1 MEKHAKPVTEAHLGI
16 NHHGFISTSLV
27 RKTSVDWPDIQ
38 LYFFCL
44 SAYSQFAKDF
54 SLIAGLDPK
63 HYSSIIEPLR
73 GLNTSGLGVALVRPK
88 SVGEIRLRNSDPFSP
103 PIIDPRYLE
112 HPDDVET
119 LKEGSLRSV

>member
-1 MEKHAKPVTEAHLGI
+1 M
-16 NHHGFISTSLV
+16 
-27 RKTSVDWPDIQ
+27 
-38 LYFFCL
+38 
-44 SAYSQFAKDF
+44 
-54 SLIAGLDPK
+54 IAALDPK
-63 HYSSIIEPLR
+63 HYNSIMEPLQ
-73 GLNTSGLGVALVRPK
+73 GLNTFGLGVTLVRPK